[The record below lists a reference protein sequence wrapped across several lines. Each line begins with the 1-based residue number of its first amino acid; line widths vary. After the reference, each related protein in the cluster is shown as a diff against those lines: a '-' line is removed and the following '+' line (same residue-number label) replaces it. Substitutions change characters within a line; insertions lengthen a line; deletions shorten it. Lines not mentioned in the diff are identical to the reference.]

1 MRGLRSRRRRQSVAW
16 ARRVSRRLARSIAD
30 QLLLG
35 HRRAALDAEALGQ
48 VVEVPIR
55 GVGIHTAGGPPALP
69 GRRATL
75 CGLVVR
81 RTLVL
86 LGLPV
91 VGDLLE
97 AVLEAVEG
105 GTPGALAFAVLL
117 LGGFQRPG
125 EGALC
130 LAFSSERCKVDG
142 MSSRRSFGMI
152 NLRLPPWRNVPA
164 ARRSP
169 CRSTR
174 PAASWSPAPAE
185 PPDRQSGRTGAP
197 RARCAKVAIGG

>member
-35 HRRAALDAEALGQ
+35 HRRAALHAEALGQ
-48 VVEVPIR
+48 VVEVPLR
-55 GVGIHTAGGPPALP
+55 GVGIHTAGGPPAWP

-75 CGLVVR
+75 GGLVVR
-81 RTLVL
+81 RTLV
-86 LGLPV
+86 LPV

-130 LAFSSERCKVDG
+130 LAFYSERCKVDR

-152 NLRLPPWRNVPA
+152 LSL
-164 ARRSP
+164 
-169 CRSTR
+169 
-174 PAASWSPAPAE
+174 
-185 PPDRQSGRTGAP
+185 
-197 RARCAKVAIGG
+197 I

>member
-1 MRGLRSRRRRQSVAW
+1 MPL
-16 ARRVSRRLARSIAD
+16 
-30 QLLLG
+30 
-35 HRRAALDAEALGQ
+35 
-48 VVEVPIR
+48 R
-55 GVGIHTAGGPPALP
+55 GVGIHTAGGPPAWP

-75 CGLVVR
+75 GGLVVR

-105 GTPGALAFAVLL
+105 GTPGGLALAVLL

-130 LAFSSERCKVDG
+130 LGFYCERCKVDG

-164 ARRSP
+164 ARRFDRTAGQAAQP
-169 CRSTR
+169 V
-174 PAASWSPAPAE
+174 PATSSLRAS
-185 PPDRQSGRTGAP
+185 
-197 RARCAKVAIGG
+197 

>member
-1 MRGLRSRRRRQSVAW
+1 MPL
-16 ARRVSRRLARSIAD
+16 
-30 QLLLG
+30 
-35 HRRAALDAEALGQ
+35 
-48 VVEVPIR
+48 R
-55 GVGIHTAGGPPALP
+55 GVGIHTAGGPPAWP

-75 CGLVVR
+75 GGLVVR

-105 GTPGALAFAVLL
+105 GTPGALAALL

-130 LAFSSERCKVDG
+130 LGFYCERCKVDG

-164 ARRSP
+164 ARRFDRTAGQAAQP
-169 CRSTR
+169 V
-174 PAASWSPAPAE
+174 PATSSLRAS
-185 PPDRQSGRTGAP
+185 
-197 RARCAKVAIGG
+197 